1 MVKVLDVH
9 ALKNMLIGG
18 ASELKKNINVVNELN
33 VFPVPDGD
41 TGKNMYKTVEGGI
54 KEISNFDGGSV
65 SLLLKRF
72 ANGAM
77 LGARGNSGV
86 ILSEFIKGFASA
98 VDGDVLSVKDVK
110 KAFNSG
116 VTCAY
121 NAVDNPVEGTI
132 LTVIK
137 SATDYVCS
145 SVSDEAY
152 VEDLFT
158 AHFESAEKTLVKTKE
173 MLPALKEAD
182 VVDSGGAG
190 YVYIIQG
197 FLCALTGKEISFSLD
212 DVNKDAS
219 NTVEISAFTRDS
231 VLTYGYC
238 TELLIRLQT
247 AKVDVD
253 NFDKNEVVSYLKSI
267 GGDSI
272 VVSKTDDLLKVHV
285 HTFEPGN
292 VLLKL
297 RDFGE
302 FLKVKI
308 ENMSLQHNEIE
319 VKKPRKKTAI
329 LAVCNGE
336 GVKKAFL
343 DLETDEIVDGGQ
355 TLNPS
360 TSDFIN
366 AFDSLNADNIIVLP
380 NNSNV
385 ILTAKQSAKVY
396 DKSKIFVVETK
407 SVQQGYVAVSV
418 INKQSE
424 DIPSEIENAL
434 EIISEVETIDVTY
447 AVRNATVDG
456 KPVKKGDYMAISGK
470 KLLSSGSDKV
480 QSAISAVKKVNAKC
494 DKELITVF
502 FGDDVTSEEK
512 ALFEEE
518 ILKEYEEIAY
528 CPYDGGQS
536 VYSFLI
542 SLE

>member
-1 MVKVLDVH
+1 MVKVLDVT

-18 ASELKKNINVVNELN
+18 AGELKKNVAVVNELN

-41 TGKNMYKTVEGGI
+41 TGKNMYKTIEGGV
-54 KEISNFDGGSV
+54 KEISSFDGSSA

-72 ANGAM
+72 YNGAM

-86 ILSEFIKGFASA
+86 ILSEFIKGFANATKS
-98 VDGDVLSVKDVK
+98 DELTVKDIK
-110 KAFNSG
+110 TALQGG

-145 SVSDEAY
+145 HVSDDAY
-152 VEDLFT
+152 IEDLFT
-158 AHFESAEKTLVKTKE
+158 AHFDSAEKTLIKTKE

-197 FLCALTGKEISFSLD
+197 FLSALTGEEYSFSLD
-212 DVNKDAS
+212 DSEETSVDL
-219 NTVEISAFTRDS
+219 SAFTSDS

-238 TELLIRLQT
+238 TELLVRLQNS
-247 AKVDVD
+247 KVDVD
-253 NFDKNEVVSYLKSI
+253 SFDESEVISYLKSI

-272 VVSKTDDLLKVHV
+272 VASKTGDLLKVHV
-285 HTFEPGN
+285 HTFEPGQ
-292 VLLKL
+292 VLIKL
-297 RDFGE
+297 RSYGE
-302 FLKVKI
+302 FLTVKI
-308 ENMSLQHNEIE
+308 ENMSLQHNELE
-319 VKKPRKKTAI
+319 EKKPRKKTAI
-329 LAVCNGE
+329 LAVCNGD

-343 DLETDEIVDGGQ
+343 DLETDDIIDGGQ

-360 TSDFIN
+360 TSDFIS
-366 AFDSLNADNIIVLP
+366 AFDRLNADNIIVLP

-385 ILTAKQSAKVY
+385 ILTAKQSAKAY

-407 SVQQGYVAVSV
+407 SIQQGYVAVSV
-418 INKQSE
+418 INKYSDDLE
-424 DIPSEIENAL
+424 GEIENAL
-434 EIISEVETIDVTY
+434 DIVSDLTTIDVTY
-447 AVRNATVDG
+447 AVRNATVSG
-456 KPVKKGDYMAISGK
+456 KSVLKGDFMAISGK
-470 KLLSSGSDKV
+470 ELLSSGSDKV
-480 QSAISAVKKVNAKC
+480 TTAINAVSNVEDIE
-494 DKELITVF
+494 DKELLTVF
-502 FGDDVTSEEK
+502 FGCDVTDDEK
-512 ALFEEE
+512 TRFEEE
-518 ILKEYEEIAY
+518 IIKAYPDIAY
-528 CPYDGGQS
+528 CPYDGNQL